1 MDNEYMQ
8 ELDMQLISWLEYNNR
23 EIDSTNDATIGVR
36 ELNDLEN
43 SSNFKAKVIASAIL
57 GKNLVGP
64 DYDGIEHTINTND
77 EIITALREASSPQE
91 KYNIFT
97 NEKFQYIASELS
109 ANYILDAYFKEKENG
124 TFDEINIQ
132 EEVTQKQNKE
142 FNYNEQIGNNFT
154 NQPQNYQHNNFN
166 NQRTNNFQSQQ
177 EFDYNEHTRNNFANQ
192 HQNYQQNTFNNQRA
206 NNFQSQQEFNYNEN
220 RSIDMRPNSAPN
232 YNNQNTNQYQV
243 DNNYLQ
249 YGIKED
255 FMRKSEGNE
264 NENIIENGLDS
275 YINGVRTVVT
285 PTENGTYNFKMEL
298 TMDDYNTVMWVNEK
312 EMTKEEY
319 ARFVNR
325 YESEILGVEKENT
338 FNYSNELGI

>member
-64 DYDGIEHTINTND
+64 DYDGIEHIINTND

-97 NEKFQYIASELS
+97 NEKFQYIASKLS

-177 EFDYNEHTRNNFANQ
+177 Q
-192 HQNYQQNTFNNQRA
+192 
-206 NNFQSQQEFNYNEN
+206 FNYNEN
-220 RSIDMRPNSAPN
+220 QNMNMNQNSVPN
-232 YNNQNTNQYQV
+232 YSNQNINQYQI

-249 YGIKED
+249 YDIKED

-264 NENIIENGLDS
+264 KENIIENGLDS

>member
-64 DYDGIEHTINTND
+64 DYDGIEHIINTND
-77 EIITALREASSPQE
+77 EIITALREASSPEQ

-124 TFDEINIQ
+124 TFDEINVQ
-132 EEVTQKQNKE
+132 EEVNQKQNNTY
-142 FNYNEQIGNNFT
+142 NYNEHIENNFT
-154 NQPQNYQHNNFN
+154 SQHQNYQHNNFN

-177 EFDYNEHTRNNFANQ
+177 Q
-192 HQNYQQNTFNNQRA
+192 
-206 NNFQSQQEFNYNEN
+206 FNYNEN
-220 RSIDMRPNSAPN
+220 QNMNMNQNSVPN
-232 YNNQNTNQYQV
+232 YSNQNINQYQI

-249 YGIKED
+249 YDIKED

-264 NENIIENGLDS
+264 KENIIENGLDS

-319 ARFVNR
+319 VRFVNR

-338 FNYSNELGI
+338 FNYSDELGI

>member
-64 DYDGIEHTINTND
+64 DYDGIEHIINTND

-177 EFDYNEHTRNNFANQ
+177 Q
-192 HQNYQQNTFNNQRA
+192 
-206 NNFQSQQEFNYNEN
+206 FNYNEN
-220 RSIDMRPNSAPN
+220 QNMNMNQNSVPN
-232 YNNQNTNQYQV
+232 YSNQNINQYQI

-249 YGIKED
+249 YDIKED

-264 NENIIENGLDS
+264 KENIIENGLDS

-319 ARFVNR
+319 VRFVNR